1 MEWSCG
7 RILRLKWLTHVL
19 ELFNVQMRTQMSFI
33 AQLLEIEDNLS
44 SINFIACPFNLIIHV
59 RAHYR
64 GCNILFV
71 EQ

>member
-1 MEWSCG
+1 
-7 RILRLKWLTHVL
+7 
-19 ELFNVQMRTQMSFI
+19 MSFI